1 MKEIKID
8 REVMLKNLPRI
19 EGAKISSLGSELCLF
34 FKISYHSDLNVQF
47 VCQNPL
53 SSSLKNISFSGLVQI
68 KIRKHVP
75 ITDIQVLYIRE
86 RDVML
91 SLQMSLVSRPALDF
105 ELGGASACLEMLGL
119 KELIRQLLLEQLEA
133 RFVSPRTGQCRIS
146 EQVCAGGAG
155 GGGARSLEEPDG
167 VLSVTLVEARQLVN
181 KDNTLL
187 GQGVSDPYA
196 TLQFTADKT
205 VARFRT
211 ATVNNCLSPVWE
223 HLCQTPVE
231 SLATVSDLT
240 VRLYDK
246 DRFTADDPLG
256 DCVVPVSVVR
266 RAQTSQTEQDFW
278 LMLNNVATGSV
289 RLRVSWA
296 RLSTRPLRH
305 KDEAALVIVCL
316 HSCSNISSSSS
327 SSSSPDPVVSV
338 SVNKATKVSSKS
350 YGNTDPIFEERLL
363 LFSNNPTVDDV
374 RIDVID
380 MKTDKVAGS
389 VTVELS
395 QLLSREDLCISDETF
410 TLGNISISH
419 TSYLYEVLNFLSFSQ
434 QTQL

>member
-1 MKEIKID
+1 
-8 REVMLKNLPRI
+8 
-19 EGAKISSLGSELCLF
+19 
-34 FKISYHSDLNVQF
+34 
-47 VCQNPL
+47 
-53 SSSLKNISFSGLVQI
+53 
-68 KIRKHVP
+68 
-75 ITDIQVLYIRE
+75 
-86 RDVML
+86 ML

-105 ELGGASACLEMLGL
+105 ELGGASSCLEMLGL
-119 KELIRQLLLEQLEA
+119 KELIRHLLLEQLEA
-133 RFVSPRTGQCRIS
+133 RFVCPRTGQYQIS
-146 EQVCAGGAG
+146 EQVCGGG
-155 GGGARSLEEPDG
+155 GGGAPRSLEEPDG

-181 KDNTLL
+181 KDLTLL

-211 ATVNNCLSPVWE
+211 ATVNNCLDPVWD

-246 DRFTADDPLG
+246 DKFTADDPLG

-266 RAQTSQTEQDFW
+266 RAHSTQTEQDFW
-278 LMLNNVATGSV
+278 LMLNNVASGSV
-289 RLRVSWA
+289 RLRVSWSSLA
-296 RLSTRPLRH
+296 TRPVRH
-305 KDEAALVIVCL
+305 KDEAALVVVCL
-316 HSCSNISSSSS
+316 HSCHNISSSSS
-327 SSSSPDPVVSV
+327 SSSSHLDQAPDPVVSV

-350 YGNTDPIFEERLL
+350 YGNSDPIFEERLL
-363 LFSNNPTVDDV
+363 LFSDNPTVDDV
-374 RIDVID
+374 KIDVID

-410 TLGNISISH
+410 TLGNIEYLISH
-419 TSYLYEVLNFLSFSQ
+419 ISYK
-434 QTQL
+434 

>member
-1 MKEIKID
+1 MF
-8 REVMLKNLPRI
+8 
-19 EGAKISSLGSELCLF
+19 SS
-34 FKISYHSDLNVQF
+34 
-47 VCQNPL
+47 
-53 SSSLKNISFSGLVQI
+53 
-68 KIRKHVP
+68 
-75 ITDIQVLYIRE
+75 
-86 RDVML
+86 
-91 SLQMSLVSRPALDF
+91 QMSLVSRPVLDF
-105 ELGGASACLEMLGL
+105 ELGGASACLEILGL
-119 KELIRQLLLEQLEA
+119 KELIRQLLLDQLEA
-133 RFVSPRTGQCRIS
+133 RFVSPRTGQYWIS
-146 EQVCAGGAG
+146 EQVCAGVGGGGGGEG

-181 KDNTLL
+181 KDLTLL

-211 ATVNNCLSPVWE
+211 ATVNNCLDPVWD

-246 DRFTADDPLG
+246 DKFTADDPLG

-266 RAQTSQTEQDFW
+266 RAHSTQTEQDFW
-278 LMLNNVATGSV
+278 LMLNNVASGSV
-289 RLRVSWA
+289 RLRVSWSSLA
-296 RLSTRPLRH
+296 TRPVRH
-305 KDEAALVIVCL
+305 KDEAALVVVCL
-316 HSCSNISSSSS
+316 HSCHNISSSSS
-327 SSSSPDPVVSV
+327 SSSHPDQAPDPVVSV

-350 YGNTDPIFEERLL
+350 YGNSDPIFEERLL

-374 RIDVID
+374 KIDVID

-395 QLLSREDLCISDETF
+395 QLLSREDLCISDQTY
-410 TLGNISISH
+410 TLGNIYFIII
-419 TSYLYEVLNFLSFSQ
+419 YYINDFNFSFF
-434 QTQL
+434 

>member
-1 MKEIKID
+1 
-8 REVMLKNLPRI
+8 
-19 EGAKISSLGSELCLF
+19 
-34 FKISYHSDLNVQF
+34 
-47 VCQNPL
+47 
-53 SSSLKNISFSGLVQI
+53 
-68 KIRKHVP
+68 
-75 ITDIQVLYIRE
+75 
-86 RDVML
+86 ML
-91 SLQMSLVSRPALDF
+91 SCQMSLVSRPVLDF
-105 ELGGASACLEMLGL
+105 ELGGASACLEILGL
-119 KELIRQLLLEQLEA
+119 KELIRHFLLDQVEA
-133 RFVSPRTGQCRIS
+133 RFVCRQTGQSRIS
-146 EQVCAGGAG
+146 EQVCTGGDGGGG

-196 TLQFTADKT
+196 TLQFTADKS

-223 HLCQTPVE
+223 CLCQTPVE
-231 SLATVSDLT
+231 SLDTVSDLT

-266 RAQTSQTEQDFW
+266 RAQSSQSDQDFW
-278 LMLNNVATGSV
+278 LMLNNVASGSV
-289 RLRVSWA
+289 RLRVSWS
-296 RLSTRPLRH
+296 RLSTRPVRH
-305 KDEAALVIVCL
+305 KDEAALVVVCL
-316 HSCSNISSSSS
+316 HSCHNISSSQDQA
-327 SSSSPDPVVSV
+327 PDPVVSV

-350 YGNTDPIFEERLL
+350 YANSDPIFEERLL

-374 RIDVID
+374 KIDVID

-410 TLGNISISH
+410 TLGNIYLLSNISFLII
-419 TSYLYEVLNFLSFSQ
+419 SYNIPINVFSFF
-434 QTQL
+434 